1 MKSNKRT
8 QFTHAIRGIALAAGC
23 AALTAFSGCAGL
35 DRRPVPTLDDIVQ
48 MSVDGVSDE
57 EIILKL
63 KMSGAVYQ
71 LSASQIVD
79 LSDKGV
85 SNTVLDYMQKA
96 YIANLRLM
104 YGDPFWGYPCYG
116 CRYQYWRVPPYYFPY

>member
-1 MKSNKRT
+1 MKSNERT
-8 QFTHAIRGIALAAGC
+8 DFTNAIRSIALAAGC
-23 AALTAFSGCAGL
+23 AVQTTVSGCAGL

-48 MSVDGVSDE
+48 MSADGVSDE

-71 LSASQIVD
+71 MSASQIVD

-85 SNTVLDYMQKA
+85 SKTVLDYMQQA
-96 YIANLRLM
+96 YIENARLM
-104 YGDPFWGYPCYG
+104 YSEPVWGYPC
-116 CRYQYWRVPPYYFPY
+116 